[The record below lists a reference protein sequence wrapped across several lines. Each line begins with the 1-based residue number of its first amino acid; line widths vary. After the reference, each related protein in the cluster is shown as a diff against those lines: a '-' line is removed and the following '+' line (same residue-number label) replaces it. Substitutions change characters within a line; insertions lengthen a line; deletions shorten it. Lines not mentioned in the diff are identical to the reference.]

1 MNMFD
6 EARAVLGVIKMQNI
20 TQGEMAR
27 QLGVSQSYVANK
39 LRLLKFSACIE
50 KRIIDAN
57 LTERHARALLRL
69 GSEDKID
76 LALTKIK
83 ERGLNVAESEAL
95 VDMLS
100 DADAPKK
107 IGGAQRLSKIDTFK
121 DTLKHSINTLV
132 SAGVDAKQS
141 VSYYGTK
148 TYITVCID
156 EA

>member
-6 EARAVLGVIKMQNI
+6 EARAVAGVIKMQNI
-20 TQGEMAR
+20 TQGEMAK

-39 LRLLKFSACIE
+39 LRLLKFSPEIE
-50 KRIIDAN
+50 KKITDAA

-69 GSEDKID
+69 SSDEKINA
-76 LALTKIK
+76 ALTRIC

-100 DADAPKK
+100 DTEAPKK
-107 IGGAQRLSKIDTFK
+107 IGGAERLSKIDTFK
-121 DTLKHSINTLV
+121 DTLRHSINTLV
-132 SAGVDAKQS
+132 SSGVDARQS